1 MKIELCDRC
10 CKSINTF
17 SRYEFL
23 IPTELEDTGKVYNN
37 KTVVLC
43 NECSKKFLQNM
54 HNFVNGNTKERIEN
68 IQSLN
73 VF

>member
-10 CKSINTF
+10 CKSINAF

-23 IPTELEDTGKVYNN
+23 IPTEIEYTGKVYNS

-43 NECSKKFLQNM
+43 KECSEKFLQTMN
-54 HNFVNGNTKERIEN
+54 NFVTGNTKERNEN

>member
-23 IPTELEDTGKVYNN
+23 IPNELTDTGKVYNN

-43 NECSKKFLQNM
+43 CECSKKFLQNM
-54 HNFVNGNTKERIEN
+54 NDFVIGNKKERIEN

>member
-1 MKIELCDRC
+1 MKVELCDRC
-10 CKSINTF
+10 CKSVNTF

-23 IPTELEDTGKVYNN
+23 LPSELEDAGKVYNN

-43 NECSKKFLQNM
+43 NECSKKFLQNID
-54 HNFVNGNTKERIEN
+54 NFVKGNTKERIEN

>member
-17 SRYEFL
+17 SRHEFL
-23 IPTELEDTGKVYNN
+23 IPSELKDTGKVYNN

-43 NECSKKFLQNM
+43 KECSKKFLQNM
-54 HNFVNGNTKERIEN
+54 NNFVTGNTKEQIEN
-68 IQSLN
+68 IQALH